1 MRNILIYL
9 YDILTYHDTMRNDIM
24 TFIITKQIYT
34 LMILIIS
41 TITLIIPTVIL
52 VDIVHQIITKQ

>member
-24 TFIITKQIYT
+24 TLLHTKQTNTFNYKQN
-34 LMILIIS
+34 LILIG
-41 TITLIIPTVIL
+41 
-52 VDIVHQIITKQ
+52 